1 MSDIHLAQRMS
12 GHRAQDSGLS
22 PNLFR
27 LPLESARQKAREI
40 IGQTPRNGFVTF
52 VERWRHLPDFQI
64 EFSVRRQLVVK

>member
-40 IGQTPRNGFVTF
+40 IASSTGFPNRILCSASAGRQIGTPRLDGAPAPRF
-52 VERWRHLPDFQI
+52 
-64 EFSVRRQLVVK
+64 